1 MHSDICNVVL
11 DIVSLTIASYKSE
24 EFSPV
29 WKHFFLICGPY
40 IQKRL
45 TERTCTGGKSSY
57 VDIISGTTQN
67 NSSFSVQY
75 STVENN
81 CCIQSSL
88 YRRLVT
94 YYFCP
99 ELIAHTQF
107 LNCLSPMISTFS
119 SYQLTGGKMFSRRL
133 RSNWGLHLA
142 LCIYSS
148 IYFQNSS
155 TRSINTSKELL
166 LNN

>member
-57 VDIISGTTQN
+57 VDIISATTQN

-88 YRRLVT
+88 YRCLVR

-107 LNCLSPMISTFS
+107 LNYLSPMISIFS

-133 RSNWGLHLA
+133 CEATEGFIWLYVFTIQFTFKTQVPEA
-142 LCIYSS
+142 LILQKNC
-148 IYFQNSS
+148 F
-155 TRSINTSKELL
+155 
-166 LNN
+166 

>member
-57 VDIISGTTQN
+57 VDIISATTQN
-67 NSSFSVQY
+67 NSSFSIQY

-133 RSNWGLHLA
+133 CEATEGFIWLYVFTIQFTFKTQVPEA
-142 LCIYSS
+142 LILQKNC
-148 IYFQNSS
+148 F
-155 TRSINTSKELL
+155 
-166 LNN
+166 